1 MNTIDPNATVVTFRA
16 TAFTSPSSL
25 SLAQAY
31 QTIADLISAG
41 QLPQA
46 LTITDQLLDQQPQYL
61 PLLWMKAYIL
71 DLQGVDLNVRLQ
83 LCDSA
88 LALDSQHQ
96 NFLLMKGDL
105 LRKLERH
112 DQAINHLDGGIALHP
127 NSWELHFSLGLSLVE
142 SGDTER
148 AALAFREV
156 IKKNK
161 QCAAAWFQLIGITQF
176 SRKDLDKM
184 QLLLKKK
191 STSATDAA
199 QLGFAIAAYW
209 RQLGELPRE
218 MQSLKRAND
227 QQQKVKP
234 FDTLHNQ
241 RVIAQT
247 IQQFDA
253 GYFEGYLNRYAEYC
267 AVDSPMPIFIVG
279 MPRSGSTM
287 LEQMLAQ
294 HAEVT
299 ATGESCLLERCL
311 SVTDS
316 RMGYGPIRPALLP
329 ELNNASVVQFMRAYQ
344 DYIGGVV
351 STPVYVDKSL
361 DNYRIIGLIL
371 SLFANAKVV
380 VLERNPLDTIL
391 SCYQNSFND
400 LAYTSDLEALADY
413 YIAYRRLIAHWGEQF
428 GSGFITMQYE
438 QLVAEPEVELKR
450 LCVFCEL
457 PWDSGMLDFYRS
469 EKAVN
474 TVSRLQIRQPV
485 YGSSVKRWKPY
496 RKLLMPAIRKLQD
509 AGLLLD

>member
-191 STSATDAA
+191 AH
-199 QLGFAIAAYW
+199 
-209 RQLGELPRE
+209 LPRR
-218 MQSLKRAND
+218 M
-227 QQQKVKP
+227 
-234 FDTLHNQ
+234 F
-241 RVIAQT
+241 
-247 IQQFDA
+247 
-253 GYFEGYLNRYAEYC
+253 
-267 AVDSPMPIFIVG
+267 IFAKADDG
-279 MPRSGSTM
+279 GT
-287 LEQMLAQ
+287 
-294 HAEVT
+294 
-299 ATGESCLLERCL
+299 RCFP
-311 SVTDS
+311 
-316 RMGYGPIRPALLP
+316 GP
-329 ELNNASVVQFMRAYQ
+329 
-344 DYIGGVV
+344 
-351 STPVYVDKSL
+351 
-361 DNYRIIGLIL
+361 
-371 SLFANAKVV
+371 
-380 VLERNPLDTIL
+380 
-391 SCYQNSFND
+391 
-400 LAYTSDLEALADY
+400 
-413 YIAYRRLIAHWGEQF
+413 
-428 GSGFITMQYE
+428 
-438 QLVAEPEVELKR
+438 
-450 LCVFCEL
+450 
-457 PWDSGMLDFYRS
+457 
-469 EKAVN
+469 
-474 TVSRLQIRQPV
+474 
-485 YGSSVKRWKPY
+485 
-496 RKLLMPAIRKLQD
+496 
-509 AGLLLD
+509 